1 MPSIK
6 VQLGSGKSDG
16 EKKKRNLSALKPTKR
31 TVVDVV
37 VLLLLIGLGF
47 YTWQLRSDRN
57 DLQNQLT
64 ALKTNPQAAVQQQTT
79 DLINQVGA
87 LINLPKGETP
97 TVAAVTNA
105 DQAKKQ
111 SAFFNDAQNGDKV
124 LLYVK
129 AGEAILYRPSTNKI
143 ILVAPL
149 TFSGDG
155 TSGTSTTKH

>member
-6 VQLGSGKSDG
+6 VQLGSSKPAG
-16 EKKKRNLSALKPTKR
+16 EKKQRSFGALKPSKR
-31 TVVDVV
+31 TIVEVV
-37 VLLLLIGLGF
+37 VLALLIGLGL
-47 YTWQLRSDRN
+47 YAWQLRSDKT

-64 ALKTNPQAAVQQQTT
+64 ALKTNPQQAVQQQTT
-79 DLINQVGA
+79 DLINQVGKH
-87 LINLPKGETP
+87 IDLPKGETP

-111 SAFFNDAQNGDKV
+111 SAFFNNAKNGDKV

-129 AGEAILYRPSTNKI
+129 AGEAILYRPTEDKI

-149 TFSGDG
+149 TFSGDN